1 MAEPSPF
8 CPLCSIPITEMMNFA
23 KENEFIHEQPQEEMG
38 EQVSSLPPHKEGLG
52 LFMGRGMGKA
62 DWLKLY

>member
-1 MAEPSPF
+1 
-8 CPLCSIPITEMMNFA
+8 MMNFA